1 MNVWRREQQ
10 FISLLN
16 RKQQGFTRQTQLI
29 ARELAA
35 LEQQRDE
42 CLRQSAT
49 LQQAVAACQIKGTV
63 TRATLYEQQR
73 RQAVLLSRQEEFEQQ
88 LLELAEQREDQ
99 LQQLQHYQLQINALE
114 KRQRKIDHYF
124 HSVRAQHLRRR
135 ERQNENDIQ
144 EMANYVR

>member
-1 MNVWRREQQ
+1 M
-10 FISLLN
+10 
-16 RKQQGFTRQTQLI
+16 
-29 ARELAA
+29 
-35 LEQQRDE
+35 
-42 CLRQSAT
+42 
-49 LQQAVAACQIKGTV
+49 

-88 LLELAEQREDQ
+88 LLELAEQREEQ
-99 LQQLQHYQLQINALE
+99 LQQLKHYQLQINDLE
-114 KRQRKIDHYF
+114 KRQRKIDRYF